1 MKEIVL
7 ENKKHGMVALT
18 ITILLY
24 LAALAAC
31 ICSGVLE
38 DRIGSVPLFAAG
50 LIWLLIGWIPF
61 WG

>member
-7 ENKKHGMVALT
+7 ENKKHGMVVLIIA
-18 ITILLY
+18 ILLY

-38 DRIGSVPLFAAG
+38 ERIDSVPLFAVG
-50 LIWLLIGWIPF
+50 LIWLLICLL
-61 WG
+61 